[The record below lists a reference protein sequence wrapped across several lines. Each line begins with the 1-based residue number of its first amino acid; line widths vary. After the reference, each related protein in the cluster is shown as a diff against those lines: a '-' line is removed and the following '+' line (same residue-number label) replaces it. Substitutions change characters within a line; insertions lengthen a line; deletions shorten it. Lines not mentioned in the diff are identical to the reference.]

1 MSAHATP
8 TTRVDAPAR
17 RFGGVTRL
25 YGEAGAERLRAARVV
40 VVGIGGVGTWAAE
53 ALARSAV
60 GQLTLIDMDVIA
72 ESNTNRQIHALGDCY
87 GAAKVQAMARRIDA
101 INPECLVRSVDDFL
115 SADNAAALLAGH
127 DFVLDCIDQVTAK
140 AAMIAHARAIGLP
153 VVTCGAAGGRVD
165 PLRIDRGD
173 LGSIAGDPLLARV
186 RHRLRRDHGFPGA
199 AVGRAGRFHVTAV
212 YSDEPVQRPAGG
224 LGSAAAPAAGL
235 ACSGYGSSVAVT
247 ATMGFVAAAVAL
259 NALAAAGSNA
269 G

>member
-8 TTRVDAPAR
+8 ATGVDAPAR

-25 YGEAGAERLRAARVV
+25 YGEAGAARLRAARVV

-72 ESNTNRQIHALGDCY
+72 ESNTNRQIHALGDSY
-87 GAAKVQAMARRIDA
+87 GAAKVEAMAARIAA
-101 INPECLVRSVDDFL
+101 INPDCVVRTVDDFI
-115 SADNAAALLAGH
+115 SADNVARLLADH
-127 DFVLDCIDQVTAK
+127 DFVVDCIDQVIAK
-140 AAMIAHARAIGLP
+140 AALIAHARGVGLP

-186 RHRLRRDHGFPGA
+186 RQRLRRDHGFPGA
-199 AVGRAGRFHVTAV
+199 AAGRAGRFHVTAV

-224 LGSAAAPAAGL
+224 PGSAAAPYAGL
-235 ACSGYGSSVAVT
+235 ACAGYGSSVAVT
-247 ATMGFVAAAVAL
+247 ATMGFVAAAVVL
-259 NALAAAGSNA
+259 NALAAAGSGA
-269 G
+269 A